1 MSEINEAIERIRNNP
16 NRGATCA
23 VRDKDR
29 ILSHWL
35 GSREAFTVIKSRPKV
50 QKRGRPTI
58 RRDQGE
64 AGEWRRA
71 KYRRN
76 RCSPIVCM
84 NVNGSPLF
92 SLSSSLIFS
101 HFFPSRLFPAYGFHR
116 SSPLS
121 LSPNAFGNIFP
132 IVLTVLSLVLLPNFN
147 GKLKKKVPLLPFRKF
162 RYFAKDRCSIRS
174 KNNAGKNEISW
185 MMKQLFLKYFS
196 APSLLLNSLIH
207 FTRIYILYIYIC
219 IFLPYIFHIQR
230 NVNYVSSSFLLF

>member
-1 MSEINEAIERIRNNP
+1 M
-16 NRGATCA
+16 
-23 VRDKDR
+23 
-29 ILSHWL
+29 
-35 GSREAFTVIKSRPKV
+35 IKSRPKV

-84 NVNGSPLF
+84 NVNASPLF

-101 HFFPSRLFPAYGFHR
+101 HFFPSRLFPACRFHR

-132 IVLTVLSLVLLPNFN
+132 ILLTVLLLVLLPNFN
-147 GKLKKKVPLLPFRKF
+147 GKLKKKK
-162 RYFAKDRCSIRS
+162 KK
-174 KNNAGKNEISW
+174 KNLCFCFESFDILQIVVRFVRGK
-185 MMKQLFLKYFS
+185 
-196 APSLLLNSLIH
+196 
-207 FTRIYILYIYIC
+207 
-219 IFLPYIFHIQR
+219 QR
-230 NVNYVSSSFLLF
+230 GKKRDFVSRG